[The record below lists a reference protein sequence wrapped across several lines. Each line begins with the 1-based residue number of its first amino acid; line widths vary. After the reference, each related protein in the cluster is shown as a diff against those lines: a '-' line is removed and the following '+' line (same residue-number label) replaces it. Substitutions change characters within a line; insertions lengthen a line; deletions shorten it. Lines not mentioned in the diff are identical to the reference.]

1 MAPLIHRRIGRL
13 FAVFVILL
21 AVAGARSFYLGA
33 FQAGRLRQ
41 VADGQQL
48 TDVTVPAMRGA
59 ILDRNGVP
67 LAVSEPGDDIS
78 ATPYLVTDPSAA
90 AAEISPI
97 LQVPAATLET
107 DLTKP
112 NTGFVYLER
121 GVPDATAQAV
131 AKLRIPGVA
140 LTPVAIREYPE
151 NELAAQVIGTVGV
164 DGNGLAGL
172 EFSENSVLSGT
183 NGVRREINDALGD
196 PISVDDVKA
205 ARPGKPITLTLDAT
219 LENAIEN
226 VLAGVGAQ
234 YSPQSATAIAMDPQT
249 GAILAMANWPR
260 VNANDFADSPLSA
273 QDNRAVEM
281 NFEPGSTFKVVAIG
295 GALQDGLVTPQT
307 SFYLPSDL
315 QFYNRTIHD
324 DEPRG
329 PETLTTAQILAQS
342 SNVGAIEIGER
353 LGPTRFNYWVDRL
366 GFGSLTG
373 VDLPGEEQ
381 GIVLNPSQYSGV
393 SMGNLPIGQ
402 GESVTPIQ
410 LATLYSA
417 IANGGVLRPPHIVAA
432 VAGQPTPE
440 PAGHQVFDPAVAS
453 ELRGMLEGVLA
464 PGGTASQV
472 SIPGYELAGKTGT
485 ANEVVAGSDQYSTTA
500 YDASFVG
507 FAPASD
513 PKLLLLVEVSDPQG
527 GIYGA
532 QVAAPA
538 FGKIMSFA
546 LPYLKIPPG

>member
-1 MAPLIHRRIGRL
+1 MAPMQLRIGKL

-21 AVAGARSFYLGA
+21 AAAAGRTFYLGA
-33 FQAGRLRQ
+33 FQAGKLRQ

-48 TDVTVPAMRGA
+48 TEVAVPALRGA

-78 ATPYLVTDPSAA
+78 ATPYLVKNPTSAA
-90 AAEISPI
+90 SRISAI
-97 LQVPAATLET
+97 LGIPESTLES
-107 DLTKP
+107 DLTKR

-121 GVPDATAQAV
+121 QVPDAKAQAV
-131 AKLRIPGVA
+131 SRLRIPGIT
-140 LTPVAIREYPE
+140 LTPVAIRDYPDDD
-151 NELAAQVIGTVGV
+151 LAAQVLGTVGI

-172 EFSENSVLSGT
+172 ELSENSVLAGT
-183 NGVRREINDALGD
+183 SGVRREINDALGD
-196 PISVDDVKA
+196 PISVDEVKA
-205 ARPGKPITLTLDAT
+205 ARAGEPIQLTLDSA
-219 LENAIEN
+219 LENAVEN
-226 VLAGVGAQ
+226 VLAKVGAT
-234 YSPQSATAIAMDPQT
+234 YSPQSATATVMDPQT

-260 VNANDFADSPLSA
+260 VNANDLGATPASA
-273 QDNRAVEM
+273 LDNRAVQM

-295 GALQDGLVTPQT
+295 GALQDGLVTPT
-307 SFYLPSDL
+307 TNFYLPTSL
-315 QFYNRTIHD
+315 QIYDRTIHD
-324 DEPRG
+324 DEVRPA
-329 PETLTTAQILAQS
+329 EEASTAEILAQS
-342 SNVGAIEIGER
+342 SNIGAVEIGGK
-353 LGPTRFNYWVDRL
+353 LGPTRFNYWVNRL

-381 GIVLNPSQYSGV
+381 GIVPTTSQYSGV

-410 LATLYSA
+410 LTALYAA
-417 IANGGVLRPPHIVAA
+417 IANGGILRPPHIVGS
-432 VAGQPTPE
+432 VDGKPTPE
-440 PAGHQVFDPAVAS
+440 PAGHRVFDPGVAS
-453 ELRGMLEGVLA
+453 ELRNMLKGVLA

-472 SIPGYELAGKTGT
+472 SIPGYTLAGKTGT
-485 ANEVVAGSDQYSTTA
+485 ANEVVAGSDQYSTSA

-513 PKLLLLVEVSDPQG
+513 PKVVVSVEVSDPQG
-527 GIYGA
+527 SIDGG

-538 FGKIMSFA
+538 FGQIMSFA